1 MGKEQVSRIEFDI
14 MDSATH
20 VSASA
25 LEPNEPAHN
34 TLPFPPA
41 RICMHATSASE
52 DRSAPNAMAYSMACC
67 MAHAGHSRCRNAAA
81 TATATATAQQACSI
95 SSDSSAA
102 TAAAAA

>member
-1 MGKEQVSRIEFDI
+1 MGKEQLYRIGFDT

-25 LEPNEPAHN
+25 LEPNELAHN